1 MSELLIIKAGAEYLR
16 FTADAFAVGP
26 LNKATVFP
34 LVQAEEAKVRCRE
47 LAAAGVAAVLMKLT
61 ILEEPYTE

>member
-1 MSELLIIKAGAEYLR
+1 MSELLIIKDGAEYLR
-16 FTADAFAVGP
+16 FSADEFTLGP
-26 LNKATVFP
+26 LNKASVFP
-34 LVQAEEAKVRCRE
+34 MVQAEEAKERCRK

>member
-16 FTADAFAVGP
+16 FKADEFAPGP
-26 LNKATVFP
+26 LNKASVFP
-34 LVQAEEAKVRCRE
+34 VVQAEEAKERCRK
-47 LAAAGVAAVLMKLT
+47 LVAAGVAAVLMKLT

>member
-16 FTADAFAVGP
+16 FSTDEFALGA
-26 LNKATVFP
+26 LNKASVFP
-34 LVQAEEAKVRCRE
+34 MLQAEEAKERCRK
-47 LAAAGVAAVLMKLT
+47 LAAAGVAVMLMKLT

>member
-16 FTADAFAVGP
+16 FNGDEFALGP
-26 LNKATVFP
+26 LNKASVFP
-34 LVQAEEAKVRCRE
+34 LVQVEEAKERCRK
-47 LAAAGVAAVLMKLT
+47 LAAAGVAAVLMKLI